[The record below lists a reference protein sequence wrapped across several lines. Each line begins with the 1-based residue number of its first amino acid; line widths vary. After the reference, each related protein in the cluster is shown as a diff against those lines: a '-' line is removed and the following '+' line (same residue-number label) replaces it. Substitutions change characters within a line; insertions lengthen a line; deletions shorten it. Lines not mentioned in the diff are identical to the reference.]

1 MKEGIHPRYV
11 LAQVSCACGN
21 TFTTRSTQ
29 PVIKLDICSAC
40 HPLFTGKQKMLD
52 TAGRVEKFTK
62 RFASTEGKTVEQK
75 QKKATVTKTTTV
87 KAKSKILTTA
97 IRAANA
103 KPLPQKD
110 LKKPAKAGAPA
121 AAAAPKAAKA
131 AAPKAEKKS

>member
-29 PVIKLDICSAC
+29 PIIKLDICSAC

-62 RFASTEGKTVEQK
+62 RFATTEGKMVEQK
-75 QKKATVTKTTTV
+75 IKKVSTTKTTTV

-97 IRAANA
+97 IKAANA
-103 KPLPQKD
+103 KPTPQKE
-110 LKKPAKAGAPA
+110 LKKTAKAAAAAPA
-121 AAAAPKAAKA
+121 AAAK
-131 AAPKAEKKS
+131 APKAEKKS

>member
-62 RFASTEGKTVEQK
+62 RFATTEGKMVEQK
-75 QKKATVTKTTTV
+75 LKKVSTTKTTTV

-97 IRAANA
+97 IKAANA
-103 KPLPQKD
+103 KPTPQKE
-110 LKKPAKAGAPA
+110 LKKTAKAAAAAAPA
-121 AAAAPKAAKA
+121 AAAK
-131 AAPKAEKKS
+131 APKAEKKS